1 MANITNYLNKIKTAV
16 YGKDVRGAIHDAI
29 KQVYDDASVNHD
41 NANMEVKMARGT
53 HNTLND
59 RLDKSEQKLDETNA
73 QLSAVKLQCIN
84 LFDYKDMAKSN
95 DWTEAIQ
102 SAINKSIET
111 GIPLYLPPNQYHV
124 SRTLVINNAGF
135 TMYGANCRDT
145 VIMPTSD
152 FNGVSNSPILFI
164 NIEGASNATDK
175 TNIHDIG
182 FDARNNNNNCR
193 GIQFEFLIYSSSFRN
208 LDFNYFT
215 GSSLYSLGDKTDVS
229 EMVTFEQIRIN
240 PLTKS
245 PVEPL
250 VNFKLVN
257 ESLFDNCRFFAK
269 KANSNVVNNYPLIQ
283 LEQCQGINLVSNS
296 FFYADHAPAL
306 KVISKTNAGISQGIF
321 MSANTIE
328 RCNNDVT
335 IDLDSEDMFVGKIT
349 ESVIIDYNRINASV
363 YKLKANNI
371 SKLIVKDIYLSTE
384 LNGLCDSC
392 YIEYNSIYDVE
403 CIDNSNDS
411 SRVTIVDIS
420 CDYNTSSYSIVNAKK
435 RTYAKAFA
443 KDTTAGVEFQPKNS
457 ANKKVRIETF
467 CDYSDFANAKINFI
481 FDNTTVCAINP
492 RGFKLQVV
500 SELPYASGMYEGM
513 IYFLNEDSNNQN
525 PYACVKQNGAYVWR
539 KLQWTV

>member
-1 MANITNYLNKIKTAV
+1 MSITNKLNQIKNAI
-16 YGKDVRGAIHDAI
+16 YGKEVRGAIHDAI

-41 NANMEVKMARGT
+41 NANMEVKLARGT

-59 RLDKSEQKLDETNA
+59 RLDNVDEIQAQTNA
-73 QLSAVKLQCIN
+73 QLSTVKLQCIN
-84 LFDYKDMAKSN
+84 VFDYKNMVKSN
-95 DWTEAIQ
+95 DWTDAIQ
-102 SAINKSIET
+102 TAINKSIET

-145 VIMPTSD
+145 VIMPSSD

-164 NIEGASNATDK
+164 NIEGSSNATDK

-215 GSSLYSLGDKTDVS
+215 GSSLYSLGNKIDVS
-229 EMVTFEQIRIN
+229 EMITFEQIRIN
-240 PLTKS
+240 PLTKT

-250 VNFKLVN
+250 VNFKKVN
-257 ESLFDNCRFFAK
+257 ESLFINCRFFAK
-269 KANSNVVNNYPLIQ
+269 QANSDVVNNYPLVR
-283 LEQCQGINLVSNS
+283 LEQCQGISFTSNS
-296 FFYADHAPAL
+296 FFYADNAPIL
-306 KVISKTNAGISQGIF
+306 KVESKLNAGVTQGIF
-321 MSANTIE
+321 MRDNTIE
-328 RCNNDVT
+328 RCKHNVT
-335 IDLDSEDMFVGKIT
+335 LEFDSEGTSVGQIT
-349 ESVIIDYNRINASV
+349 ENVVIDYNRINVST

-371 SKLIVKDIYLSTE
+371 SKFIVKDIYLTTE

-392 YIEYNSIYDVE
+392 YIEYNSSYGVK

-411 SRVTIVDIS
+411 SRVTVVDVS
-420 CDYNTSSYSIVNAKK
+420 CEHNTSSCSIVNAKK

-443 KDTTAGVEFQPKNS
+443 KDTTAGVEFQPNNS
-457 ANKKVRIETF
+457 ANKKVRVETF
-467 CDYSDFANAKINFI
+467 CDYSDFANAKLNFV
-481 FDNTTVCAINP
+481 FDGITACSINP
-492 RGFKLQVV
+492 RGFKLKVV
-500 SELPYASGMYEGM
+500 SELPLASGLYEGM
-513 IYFLNEDSNNQN
+513 IYFLNVDSNNQT
-525 PYACVKQNGAYVWR
+525 PYLCIKQSGSYVWR